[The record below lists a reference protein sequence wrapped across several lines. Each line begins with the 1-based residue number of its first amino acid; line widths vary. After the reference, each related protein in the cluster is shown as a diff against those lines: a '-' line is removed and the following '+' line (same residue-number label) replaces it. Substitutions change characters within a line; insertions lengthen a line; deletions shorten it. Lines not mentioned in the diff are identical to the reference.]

1 MMSFTMIIININ
13 LVSRNVIGAIVTF
26 TFIFIAYSY
35 LNICQGGVVLTKL
48 PLVATYISTR
58 HLQELCK
65 PEWHW
70 RSRPD
75 QVSDYPDI
83 FSFL

>member
-1 MMSFTMIIININ
+1 MMSFIMIIININ

-35 LNICQGGVVLTKL
+35 LYICPGGVVLTKL
-48 PLVATYISTR
+48 PMVATYLSTD

-70 RSRPD
+70 HPRPD
-75 QVSDYPDI
+75 QVSD
-83 FSFL
+83 